1 MPIDPAVERLTRL
14 AGLQVFRQ
22 ADWMER
28 FPTLLQGIT
37 GRAPGLDFGFLDG
50 PTPTADPFAGD
61 GSPSNGWEALQRGTG
76 IRRVA
81 RCRQVH
87 GAAVARHLAGE
98 GDGVIVLG
106 EADGLVTDMA
116 GVLLTVTVADCVPV
130 YLVDPIQRVLGL
142 AHAGWRGTAAGVVGA
157 TLRAMLP
164 LGARLD
170 SLCAHLGPA
179 ICGEC
184 YEVGPEVTS
193 ALGESPEEGRY
204 VDLRGL
210 IASQLRAEGLGPAQV
225 TVSRH
230 CTRCEDRAFYSYRA
244 GDRGRRMC
252 AFLGWGSR

>member
-1 MPIDPAVERLTRL
+1 MTWALERQTRL
-14 AGLQVFRQ
+14 AGFPVFQ
-22 ADWMER
+22 HAEWMDR
-28 FPTLLQGIT
+28 YPTLHQGIT
-37 GRAPGLDFGFLDG
+37 GRAPGLDFGFLPELNPSAEPVAEDG
-50 PTPTADPFAGD
+50 DPYD
-61 GSPSNGWEALQRGTG
+61 GWGMLQRGTG
-76 IRRVA
+76 IPRVA

-87 GAAVARHLAGE
+87 GALVARYQAGG
-98 GDGVIVLG
+98 GDGVVVLG
-106 EADGLVTDMA
+106 EADGLVTDLA

-130 YLVDPIQRVLGL
+130 YLLDPLQGVLGL

-184 YEVGPEVTS
+184 YEVGPEVTT
-193 ALGESPEEGRY
+193 ALGQPFGEAPY
-204 VDLRGL
+204 VDLRDV
-210 IASQLRAEGLGPAQV
+210 IAGQLRAEGVDPAQV